1 MLSGWGQLAWAKLVQ
16 SLQVKS
22 TNRERYS
29 VPHAARNPDIVQ
41 DCKLANEDPAAMI
54 LDPPSKG
61 AVRFLTEPGSLD
73 TSWGGITA
81 STYQG
86 VAALITPRGRY
97 AVEGALWHLLS
108 KIFSSG
114 DNFKADLEA
123 ELLAQENL
131 DEDKGHRSF
140 SWQFLRQAQEFF
152 GTKTYCGD
160 TVLTAPPFLD
170 SVVRGANYTRGAH
183 REGPLIVN

>member
-1 MLSGWGQLAWAKLVQ
+1 MKLMISDWGQQAWAKSVE
-16 SLQVKS
+16 SLQVKP

-86 VAALITPRGRY
+86 VATLITHRGPY
-97 AVEGALWHLLS
+97 EVEGARWHLLS
-108 KIFSSG
+108 KIFSLAET
-114 DNFKADLEA
+114 FKADLEV
-123 ELLAQENL
+123 ELLAQESL
-131 DEDKGHRSF
+131 DEDKGYRSF
-140 SWQFLRQAQEFF
+140 SWQFL
-152 GTKTYCGD
+152 
-160 TVLTAPPFLD
+160 
-170 SVVRGANYTRGAH
+170 
-183 REGPLIVN
+183 